1 MVNLTKISKVVL
13 VAGALALL
21 SFYSTLITQFGM
33 HRTIITL
40 PAAEIPKPANMPP
53 VNMPR

>member
-13 VAGALALL
+13 VAGALAFAPSIQIPL
-21 SFYSTLITQFGM
+21 TQFGM

-40 PAAEIPKPANMPP
+40 PAAEIPKPAIRRPLICL
-53 VNMPR
+53 R